1 MRSGFPSA
9 RASEPRGFDA
19 PEADTGGRLGE
30 RGMGDLATRVPVICA
45 SYHLQT
51 KQAHLN
57 DTALLLYSQTP
68 WRFIGMTTG
77 KVLKRSHLGKTEA
90 QRRTLTSCRDRAE
103 ANLLTSSQSKS
114 A

>member
-1 MRSGFPSA
+1 MQSGFPSA

-19 PEADTGGRLGE
+19 PEADTGGGLGA
-30 RGMGDLATRVPVICA
+30 RGVGDLATRVPVICA
-45 SYHLQT
+45 FYHLQT

-77 KVLKRSHLGKTEA
+77 KVLKRSHLGK
-90 QRRTLTSCRDRAE
+90 RRLRE
-103 ANLLTSSQSKS
+103 EH
-114 A
+114 